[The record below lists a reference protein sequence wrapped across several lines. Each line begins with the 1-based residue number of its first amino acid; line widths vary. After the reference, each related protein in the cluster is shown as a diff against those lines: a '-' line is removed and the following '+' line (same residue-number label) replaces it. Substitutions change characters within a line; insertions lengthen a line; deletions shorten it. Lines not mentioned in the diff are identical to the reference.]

1 MQHGRGERNP
11 MMSASGRF
19 SAAVGREAAFE
30 AADTLVVDAV
40 LASVGRLSRPI
51 VAGLCGAQGSGKSTM
66 SARLARR
73 LEAAGMPSAVL
84 SLDDF
89 YLTHTE
95 RATLGRSVH
104 PLLETRGVPGT
115 HDLALARST
124 IASLVGKPGLV
135 AAPHFDKTRDD
146 RAEPAVWQ
154 TYQAPVCVVILEG
167 WCVGA
172 RPIPHDDLM
181 EPINALE
188 HDEDATGTW
197 RRHVNT
203 ALKGDYHALF
213 ESLDLRILLRA
224 PDFACVHGWRLEQE
238 MGLARLDGHSAP
250 AMDAPA
256 VARFIAHYERLTRWI
271 IADEP
276 ADLVIEIG
284 PDRTPLAWRPGR
296 AVRNAGFLLPQL

>member
-1 MQHGRGERNP
+1 MSPDAGTFSSAGGRDG
-11 MMSASGRF
+11 
-19 SAAVGREAAFE
+19 AFD
-30 AADTLVVDAV
+30 AADTLVLNEL
-40 LASVGRLSRPI
+40 LARRERLGRPI

-66 SARLARR
+66 SARLAQR
-73 LEAAGMPSAVL
+73 LDAAGVASAVL

-89 YLTHTE
+89 YLTRAE
-95 RATLGRSVH
+95 RAVLGRTVH

-135 AAPHFDKTRDD
+135 AAPRFDKTVDD
-146 RAEPAVWQ
+146 RADPAAWQ
-154 TYQAPVCVVILEG
+154 PYQAPVSVVILEG

-172 RPIPHDDLM
+172 RPIPDGDLM
-181 EPINALE
+181 HPINALE
-188 HDEDATGTW
+188 RDEDADGTW
-197 RRHVNT
+197 RRHVNA
-203 ALKGDYHALF
+203 ALQGEYRALF
-213 ESLDLRILLRA
+213 EALDLRVLLRA

-250 AMDAPA
+250 AMDARA

-284 PDRTPLAWRPGR
+284 PDRTPLTWRTVDAALSRQALDPLQR
-296 AVRNAGFLLPQL
+296 R

>member
-1 MQHGRGERNP
+1 MRMRPDAGLFDQAAGQESAFDAADALVLDSVLACGERL
-11 MMSASGRF
+11 GRP
-19 SAAVGREAAFE
+19 
-30 AADTLVVDAV
+30 VVV
-40 LASVGRLSRPI
+40 
-51 VAGLCGAQGSGKSTM
+51 GLCGAQGSGKSTM
-66 SARLARR
+66 SARLGRR
-73 LEAAGMPSAVL
+73 LDAAGSPSAVL

-89 YLTHTE
+89 YLTRAE
-95 RATLGRSVH
+95 RATLGRTVH

-124 IASLVGKPGLV
+124 IASLVGRQAVV
-135 AAPHFDKTRDD
+135 AAPRFDKTLDD
-146 RAEPAVWQ
+146 RAAPATWQ
-154 TYQAPVCVVILEG
+154 TYQAPVSVVILEG

-172 RPIPHDDLM
+172 HPIPDEDLLQ
-181 EPINALE
+181 PINALE
-188 HDEDATGTW
+188 RDEDADGTW
-197 RRHVNT
+197 RRHVNA
-203 ALKGDYHALF
+203 ALEGEYHALF

-238 MGLARLDGHSAP
+238 MGLARMDSQSMP

-284 PDRTPLAWRPGR
+284 PDRTPLAWRRCG
-296 AVRNAGFLLPQL
+296 VV